1 MIKSFWAGNDNKD
14 EVKLEIEEIGGVKI
28 GVEELEEYF
37 KRINIK
43 SIKIRGNNINNVK
56 WSNVKIRVK
65 KNKK

>member
-1 MIKSFWAGNDNKD
+1 MIKSFWADNDNKD

>member
-1 MIKSFWAGNDNKD
+1 MIKSFWGDKHNGGI
-14 EVKLEIEEIGGVKI
+14 KLEIEEIRGVKI
-28 GVEELEEYF
+28 GIEELEEYL

-65 KNKK
+65 ENKE

>member
-1 MIKSFWAGNDNKD
+1 MIKSFWGDNHNGGM
-14 EVKLEIEEIGGVKI
+14 KLEIEEIGGVKI